1 MNQTLWHPFAD
12 MSRVQGKEVVIRSG
26 LGCWVKDI
34 EGREYLDASA
44 GLWYCNVGYG
54 RTELAEAAAAQM
66 SILPT
71 YQLFD
76 VFATEPALALSS
88 RLTELASLASGT
100 SAFFTSGGSDSIDS
114 ACKIARNYWDR
125 LGEKG
130 RTVFIAREG
139 AYHGMHGFGTS
150 LSGIDANSTG
160 WGPLLPDIVNVPR
173 HDIEALELAFE
184 ANHGRIAAF
193 IGEPVQG
200 ASGVHPPRDG
210 YWQSVQRLCD
220 DSGALLISDEVVSGF
235 GRVGHWFGYQRYG
248 FRPDL
253 VCCAKGLTSGY
264 LPLGAV
270 LATSRITD
278 VLWSQS
284 AGPFRHGYTYSGH
297 ATCCAVANANLDI
310 IESESLGNRVIENEE
325 YFKTRLAALDEH
337 DLVREVRCAGF
348 LCGIE
353 ISAEESDIQRV
364 AALVVEESRARGVL
378 VRALTGRTIQIS
390 PPLTI
395 GTSEIDTI
403 ADVLKDS
410 LSSVAA
416 KQTK

>member
-12 MSRVQGKEVVIRSG
+12 MSRVQGNEVVIRSG

-54 RTELAEAAAAQM
+54 RTELAEAAAQQM

-100 SAFFTSGGSDSIDS
+100 SAFFTCGGSDSIDS

-150 LSGIDANSTG
+150 LSGIDANSSG

-248 FRPDL
+248 FQPDL

-353 ISAEESDIQRV
+353 ISADESDIQRM
-364 AALVVEESRARGVL
+364 AALIVEESRARGVL

-395 GTSEIDTI
+395 GISEIDMI
-403 ADVLKDS
+403 SDVLKDS
-410 LSSVAA
+410 LNSAAA

>member
-12 MSRVQGKEVVIRSG
+12 MSRVQDNEVVIRSG
-26 LGCWVKDI
+26 IGCSVTDT

-54 RTELAEAAAAQM
+54 RTDLAEAAAKQM
-66 SILPT
+66 SVLPT

-88 RLTELASLASGT
+88 RLTELASLENGT
-100 SAFFTSGGSDSIDS
+100 STFFTSGGSDSIDS
-114 ACKIARNYWDR
+114 ACKIARNYWSV
-125 LGEKG
+125 LGETA
-130 RTVFIAREG
+130 RTVLIAREG

-150 LSGIDANSTG
+150 LSGIDANSSG
-160 WGPLLPDIVNVPR
+160 WGPLLPDIVTVPR
-173 HDIEALELAFE
+173 HDIDALELAFE
-184 ANHGRIAAF
+184 VHRGRIAAF

-210 YWQSVQRLCD
+210 YWQAVQRLCD
-220 DSGALLISDEVVSGF
+220 DSGALLISDEVVTGF
-235 GRVGHWFGYQRYG
+235 GRVGHWFGYQRYD
-248 FRPDL
+248 FQPDL

-270 LATSRITD
+270 LATSRVTD
-278 VLWSQS
+278 VLWSDS

-297 ATCCAVANANLDI
+297 ATCCAVASANLDI
-310 IESESLGNRVIENEE
+310 IEKEALGSRVLATEE
-325 YFKTRLAALDEH
+325 YFQSRLAALDVH
-337 DLVREVRCAGF
+337 DLVRHVRGVGF

-353 ISAEESDIQRV
+353 LNADEADIQRV
-364 AALVVEESRARGVL
+364 TGLVVRESRMRGVL

-395 GTSEIDTI
+395 STSEIDRI
-403 ADVLKDS
+403 ADVLEDS
-410 LSSVAA
+410 LSAVAA
-416 KQTK
+416 IQTR